1 MKNLGKQKKQRR
13 ADEVFDRWASEPGE
27 KDSTALHRAFKSRP
41 GSPSQTKRL
50 GKTPAEPKGK
60 DEWEEAK
67 EKDQSS
73 SSVSSWGTGA
83 YHHSQRFRDG
93 MKAEDDSE
101 RSSREAL
108 MAGGSVTSEE
118 ILVSQHVV
126 PGRDRRPSW

>member
-1 MKNLGKQKKQRR
+1 
-13 ADEVFDRWASEPGE
+13 
-27 KDSTALHRAFKSRP
+27 
-41 GSPSQTKRL
+41 
-50 GKTPAEPKGK
+50 
-60 DEWEEAK
+60 
-67 EKDQSS
+67 
-73 SSVSSWGTGA
+73 
-83 YHHSQRFRDG
+83 